1 MSNDVLGR
9 APPDHHP
16 LRLGSPCHGHG
27 RNRGQD
33 GHRTGPLMGR
43 HRIRRR
49 LRKKRCLACPNRR
62 NGRRRRPG
70 STSPPPLG
78 RPQQHD
84 GGTDPSI
91 SIHFMRNSARAG
103 YCLIR
108 MTKDALRYRTLC
120 PTRSRGDH
128 ILCMSQRG
136 NSYPLPGAGQAL
148 HLLSPSSRGI
158 VSFGLPW
165 PLPLPPVAYS
175 SSP

>member
-1 MSNDVLGR
+1 VYREEHLQTTTLRDRDPPAMGVGGTEGKMATGR
-9 APPDHHP
+9 APSWVATES
-16 LRLGSPCHGHG
+16 GAASG
-27 RNRGQD
+27 RSD
-33 GHRTGPLMGR
+33 ASHVPVF
-43 HRIRRR
+43 
-49 LRKKRCLACPNRR
+49 

-84 GGTDPSI
+84 GDIDPGI
-91 SIHFMRNSARAG
+91 SIRFMRNSARAG

-120 PTRSRGDH
+120 PTRSRGYH
-128 ILCMSQRG
+128 ILCIGQRG
-136 NSYPLPGAGQAL
+136 NSYPLPRAGQAL
-148 HLLSPSSRGI
+148 HLLSPSSRGV

-165 PLPLPPVAYS
+165 PPPLPPVASS